1 MPRLCPVDPL
11 FEAVVD
17 EQDGV
22 VHRDQ
27 AVRHGLTR
35 TALTYRLRSA
45 QWQVLLPDV
54 YLTRAGE
61 PSRRQ
66 MLIAAVLFAGSDAAV
81 DGASACRFHG
91 ITSVPD
97 DDGQVF
103 VVVPWGSAVRSR
115 KFVIVRRTNAPIR
128 CVSTRVV
135 RYVDPATAV
144 IAATRRM
151 RNERAVLA
159 ALSEVLQRR
168 LATYDDLVRAH
179 VEGPPR
185 NSRLADDALEHL
197 GAGTR
202 SAPEADFRRLVRA
215 SPLLPTP
222 EFNVWLR
229 LSSGRVVCVD
239 ALFRS
244 SAVVHETNGRS
255 AHVREDRFED
265 MQERHD
271 ALTAEGFTVLH
282 NSPRRLRLRGREVV
296 AEVERCHVRFDSR
309 GLPPGVVE
317 VAMAG

>member
-159 ALSEVLQRR
+159 ALSEVLQRLEEDFLVL
-168 LATYDDLVRAH
+168 LAVFLKPV
-179 VEGPPR
+179 
-185 NSRLADDALEHL
+185 
-197 GAGTR
+197 
-202 SAPEADFRRLVRA
+202 A
-215 SPLLPTP
+215 SPLAIRLQEKFQCGCRKTGRLGLFHGRGSYPD
-222 EFNVWLR
+222 WLAKIQ
-229 LSSGRVVCVD
+229 LIPW
-239 ALFRS
+239 A
-244 SAVVHETNGRS
+244 
-255 AHVREDRFED
+255 
-265 MQERHD
+265 
-271 ALTAEGFTVLH
+271 
-282 NSPRRLRLRGREVV
+282 
-296 AEVERCHVRFDSR
+296 
-309 GLPPGVVE
+309 
-317 VAMAG
+317 